1 MRRQSLSRLSR
12 FAFALTATAY
22 IAALA
27 LALLN
32 YASDEPSVAQRGEST
47 VSGIIFYSAMLAF
60 PVVGRL
66 ISSRQPR
73 NRIAWIFLSIGLA
86 WELGWFGVTYLE
98 FGVVTNPGAVPAPA
112 LIAALTDWLWAPAIG
127 MTGTFLILF
136 FPDGRLPSSR
146 WKPLAWL
153 SGIAIALPAITEVL
167 SPGSFGNLGFPGVRN
182 PLGIEALV
190 PFLSV
195 LQFSVALIPLC
206 IVASAVSAIQRFRR
220 SRGVERLQMKWLA
233 AAGAGAALAYL
244 LLFWAVA
251 IPFAPQGTLP
261 TWAVVLQDVAA
272 FSFVLIPIAIGFAVL
287 KYRLY
292 DIDVVINKT
301 VVYGAMAVFITA
313 VYVAI
318 VVGIG
323 RAIGSTRNLAL
334 SIAATALVAVAFQPV
349 RERVQRFANR
359 LVYGKRATPY
369 EVLSEF
375 SGGMSHA
382 VPTEE
387 LPPRMARIVAE
398 GTAAARADVWL
409 RLGSELVREASW
421 PEQDGE
427 RKEVVPLAEGLE
439 TTVGGADRAVPV
451 RHQGELLGM
460 IGVRKALG
468 EAVTA
473 ADEKL
478 LEDLA
483 SQAGLVLRNVRLIE
497 ELKTSRQRLVTAQ
510 DEERRR
516 LERDLHDGAQQR
528 LVAISLAL
536 RMARGL
542 ADPEKDGPLGERL
555 DQASDELGRA
565 LDELREF
572 ARGIHPAI
580 LTERGLVPALESLA
594 ERSIVPATVEAA
606 VNGPLPP
613 AVEATA
619 YFVVSEA
626 LANVAKYSKATAVT
640 IRAGVD
646 DGELRVEVADD
657 GIGGADPS
665 RGSGLRGLSDRVA
678 AVEGVLKVESPPG
691 EGTRLVTRIPVHV
704 FAEATA

>member
-1 MRRQSLSRLSR
+1 MQAHLSPRWAARLAWALAILCFGLVGAIIVLARLNGTPFSEFIETRFFVVTFATVFPLTGAIVASRRPGNAVGWVMIGGPLFGILAATAETYATRALLVAPGSLPGGATVSWVAAWAWMPMLSTVPLLLLLVPHGRPLSRR
-12 FAFALTATAY
+12 WRWVVFVA
-22 IAALA
+22 
-27 LALLN
+27 
-32 YASDEPSVAQRGEST
+32 VAQAAFHVAGFMALWPFRGVE
-47 VSGIIFYSAMLAF
+47 
-60 PVVGRL
+60 L
-66 ISSRQPR
+66 IRQL
-73 NRIAWIFLSIGLA
+73 NAEDL
-86 WELGWFGVTYLE
+86 
-98 FGVVTNPGAVPAPA
+98 PAP
-112 LIAALTDWLWAPAIG
+112 
-127 MTGTFLILF
+127 
-136 FPDGRLPSSR
+136 
-146 WKPLAWL
+146 
-153 SGIAIALPAITEVL
+153 LPAITQAAAA
-167 SPGSFGNLGFPGVRN
+167 SFALFGAVVVAGMVSLVVRF
-182 PLGIEALV
+182 V
-190 PFLSV
+190 
-195 LQFSVALIPLC
+195 
-206 IVASAVSAIQRFRR
+206 R
-220 SRGVERLQMKWLA
+220 SRGEERQQLKWIA
-233 AAGAGAALAYL
+233 FG
-244 LLFWAVA
+244 VA
-251 IPFAPQGTLP
+251 IMGLETLAWFAADAVDIELSWMWDTL
-261 TWAVVLQDVAA
+261 TI
-272 FSFVLIPIAIGFAVL
+272 IPVPAAIGFAIL

-292 DIDVVINKT
+292 EIDLVINKT
-301 VVYGAMAVFITA
+301 VVYGAMAAFITA

-334 SIAATALVAVAFQPV
+334 SIAATAVVAVAFQPV

-369 EVLSEF
+369 EVLSQF
-375 SGGMSHA
+375 SGGMSHTVA
-382 VPTEE
+382 SEE
-387 LPPRMARIVAE
+387 LLPRMARIVAE
-398 GTAAARADVWL
+398 GTGAARADVWL
-409 RLGSELVREASW
+409 RVGSELVREATW
-421 PEQDGE
+421 PEEDE
-427 RKEVVPLAEGLE
+427 RRREAVPLTEGGE
-439 TTVGGADRAVPV
+439 SVVGIDRAVPV
-451 RHQGELLGM
+451 RHQGELLGV
-460 IGVRKALG
+460 IAVKKSPG
-468 EAVTA
+468 ETVTP
-473 ADEKL
+473 ADDKL
-478 LEDLA
+478 LQDLA

-510 DEERRR
+510 DEERRH

-542 ADPEKDGPLGERL
+542 ADPERDGPLGERL

-565 LDELREF
+565 LNELREF

-580 LTERGLVPALESLA
+580 LTDRGLVPALESLA
-594 ERSIVPATVEAA
+594 ERSTVPAEVEAA

-626 LANVAKYSKATAVT
+626 LANVGKYSMATSVT

-646 DGELRVEVADD
+646 DGELTVEVVDD